1 MTSAFQKDNHRTS
14 TERNELLPCR
24 SLAAQVGNGR
34 STLVLWSSP
43 TVDADGLYINLYIRI
58 YNIYV
63 PYMYVYI
70 YNICYIYIYTL
81 CGKYISLEDPEC
93 LGNPQRWT
101 QRYHC
106 APQLPTVIL
115 AQVLTV
121 RNLVGEVVTIAE
133 LQHEYLSMER
143 CPKLALDSWCFE
155 LSICSIRD
163 HSRFVQR
170 MVVGA
175 CVFGVWF
182 YKQICSSGFLPAFL
196 LLVTSKKGK
205 SS

>member
-1 MTSAFQKDNHRTS
+1 MSQPSCTGRPWTIESGSVIVSN
-14 TERNELLPCR
+14 CR
-24 SLAAQVGNGR
+24 CRWFVYKLIYTYIYIYAIYTLWKMHKFGR
-34 STLVLWSSP
+34 SRVFGESP
-43 TVDADGLYINLYIRI
+43 TVDSEIPLRTATAN
-58 YNIYV
+58 
-63 PYMYVYI
+63 
-70 YNICYIYIYTL
+70 
-81 CGKYISLEDPEC
+81 SDPCAGVDSPE
-93 LGNPQRWT
+93 LGWWGG
-101 QRYHC
+101 HK
-106 APQLPTVIL
+106 V
-115 AQVLTV
+115 
-121 RNLVGEVVTIAE
+121 AE

-182 YKQICSSGFLPAFL
+182 YKQICSSGFVPAFL
-196 LLVTSKKGK
+196 LLVTSKNWK